1 MIHRPGIRPI
11 PDRVSQICHF
21 GEWLQGRLGP
31 DGPVALV
38 TLVPESVRLR
48 ALRLPYAGC
57 GLAGM
62 PGAVT
67 ALVLRGFLRS
77 LGLPDQGR
85 FVLRPPFAP
94 GLGTGMSTASLVATA
109 RLAGFRGE
117 PSVLAR
123 ACIAVEGASDPLM
136 FARPD
141 RLLWASRQ
149 GRILAHLPAVPR
161 AHLVAGFW
169 GPPLLT
175 RATDQGYDDIA
186 DLVAGWK
193 RARSL
198 SDSAALAS
206 ESAARC
212 LGRRGPADDPTP
224 QLARSLGALGW
235 AMSHSG
241 AARALIFAPGHL
253 PPQGIE
259 AVREAGLRGVRLL
272 ATGNR

>member
-38 TLVPESVRLR
+38 TLVPDGIRLN
-48 ALRLPYAGC
+48 ALRLPSAGF
-57 GLAGM
+57 GLAST
-62 PGAVT
+62 PGAIST
-67 ALVLRGFLRS
+67 RLLRPFLRK
-77 LGLPDQGR
+77 LDIPCRGR

-94 GLGTGMSTASLVATA
+94 GLGTGISTASLIAAA

-149 GRILAHLPAVPR
+149 GRILAHMPAVPR

-175 RATDQGYDDIA
+175 RATDQAYDDIA
-186 DLVAGWK
+186 DLVAGWG
-193 RARSL
+193 RERGVA
-198 SDSAALAS
+198 DCAALAS

-224 QLARSLGALGW
+224 QLSRSLGALGW

-241 AARALIFAPGHL
+241 AARVLIFAPGTL
-253 PPQGIE
+253 PPHCIE
-259 AVREAGLRGVRLL
+259 AVREAGLRGVRLA
-272 ATGNR
+272 ATGGP